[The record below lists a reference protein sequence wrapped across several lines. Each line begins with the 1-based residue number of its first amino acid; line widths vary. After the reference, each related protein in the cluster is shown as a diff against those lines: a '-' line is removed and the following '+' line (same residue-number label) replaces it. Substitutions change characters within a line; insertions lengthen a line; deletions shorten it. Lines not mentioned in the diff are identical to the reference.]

1 MIARR
6 PILNILSRV
15 LSTVSKTMEK
25 HGVVPD
31 VIDKAPD
38 AKLEVRLN
46 IRHGFHSV

>member
-6 PILNILSRV
+6 PILNIISRV

-38 AKLEVRLN
+38 AKLEVRLH
-46 IRHGFHSV
+46 IRHRFHSV